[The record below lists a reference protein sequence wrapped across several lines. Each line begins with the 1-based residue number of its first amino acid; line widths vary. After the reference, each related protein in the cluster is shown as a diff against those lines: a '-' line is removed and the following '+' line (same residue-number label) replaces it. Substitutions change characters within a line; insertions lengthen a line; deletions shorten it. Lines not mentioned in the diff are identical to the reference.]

1 MRTRLK
7 QLRAL
12 LNVTDPEFYQFLSKN
27 YIGMQTYFVSGMTS
41 IVSLTHTST
50 EDKESHNLYFCFRW
64 LLVNFKREFSYEGI
78 MTIWEVSV

>member
-12 LNVTDPEFYQFLSKN
+12 LNVTDPEFYQFLSKT
-27 YIGMQTYFVSGMTS
+27 YIRTQTYFMSGMTR